1 MLTKQVQLLRER
13 LKATSL
19 GNTVAAFLDYLTVE
33 AGLSENT
40 LLAYGRDLLAFSE
53 FCQTQSVKRLNDII
67 PVTVYH
73 YMRHLS
79 KLGRAE
85 NSISRSL
92 VAIKMLLRFG
102 TLTGQVSEDITD
114 SLEGPKLW
122 KKLPAVAS
130 KDQVFRLMASPVP
143 EDPYY
148 LRDKALLHV
157 LYATGARASEVVG
170 LKISDVNLNIGY
182 VRWGSTSP
190 STCTACGT
198 VSPPICCPAAPT
210 CAPSRKCSATRI
222 SKPPKSILMSTMND

>member
-13 LKATSL
+13 LKATPL

-85 NSISRSL
+85 NSIS
-92 VAIKMLLRFG
+92 
-102 TLTGQVSEDITD
+102 T
-114 SLEGPKLW
+114 
-122 KKLPAVAS
+122 
-130 KDQVFRLMASPVP
+130 ASP
-143 EDPYY
+143 
-148 LRDKALLHV
+148 
-157 LYATGARASEVVG
+157 AR
-170 LKISDVNLNIGY
+170 I
-182 VRWGSTSP
+182 R
-190 STCTACGT
+190 
-198 VSPPICCPAAPT
+198 
-210 CAPSRKCSATRI
+210 CSV
-222 SKPPKSILMSTMND
+222 